1 MSRTSPNS
9 SAAAV
14 SREELLAQLQPFGQ
28 EHLLTFWDSL
38 SVGEREKLAAQ
49 IRGVDL
55 ERVSRLFRA
64 QQAEQDW
71 AALARRAEG
80 PPAVRLAEQ
89 GTSPA
94 AVAARKL
101 GEQAL
106 AEGRV
111 GVALVAGGQG
121 TRLGFDHPKGMYP
134 IGPQSKATLFQILM
148 EKVLAVGRRYGVRV
162 PLYLMTSPATHQ
174 ETIDFLAAHQQFG
187 LAADDVTIFCQGT
200 MPAVDAQTGRLLLS
214 GPGELLLS
222 PDGHGGM
229 AAALRASGALD
240 DLRRRGIDLL
250 FYMQVDNPLV
260 GVCDPEFIGHHL
272 QTESELSTQ
281 VVAKRTPLDRVG
293 NVVSID
299 GRVQIIEYSDLP
311 EDAARQ
317 LLPDGTLKLWAGS
330 IAVHV
335 FDVGLLERM
344 SDSEH
349 ELPFHLA
356 RKKAPYIDA
365 SGRRIEPDV
374 PNAIK
379 FEQFIFDL
387 LPFARHAIV
396 VEADEAKSFAPVK
409 NEPGASRDSPETV
422 QAQMAAL
429 HAEWLRQ
436 AGVEVAPGVVV
447 EISPRFALDAAELA
461 TKLPS
466 GSRIAQ
472 STYLHE

>member
-1 MSRTSPNS
+1 MNRPPPNPP
-9 SAAAV
+9 AAPA
-14 SREELLAQLQPFGQ
+14 SREALLARLQPSGQ
-28 EHLLTFWDSL
+28 QHLLTFWDSL
-38 SVGEREKLAAQ
+38 SPAERSTLAEQ
-49 IRGVDL
+49 IACVDF
-55 ERVSRLFRA
+55 ERVKRLFHE
-64 QQAEQDW
+64 QHAEQDW
-71 AALARRAEG
+71 AALARRAAG
-80 PPAVRLAEQ
+80 PPAVRLADE
-89 GTSPA
+89 TEESRA
-94 AVAARKL
+94 DARRR

-106 AEGRV
+106 AAGKV

-121 TRLGFDHPKGMYP
+121 TRLGFDQPKGMYP
-134 IGPQSKATLFQILM
+134 IGPHSRSSLFQILL
-148 EKVLAVGRRYGVRV
+148 EKVWAVGRRYGVRV

-174 ETIDFLAAHQQFG
+174 DTIEYLEAQRYFG
-187 LAADDVTIFCQGT
+187 LAAEDVTIFCQGV
-200 MPAVDAQTGRLLLS
+200 MPVVDAVSGELLLA

-229 AAALRASGALD
+229 PAALQVCGAFD
-240 DLRRRGIDLL
+240 DLRRRGVDLL

-260 GVCDPEFIGHHL
+260 AVCDPEFLGHHL
-272 QTESELSTQ
+272 LAGSELSTQ

-317 LLPDGTLKLWAGS
+317 LLPDGTLKLWAGN
-330 IAVHV
+330 IAVHA

-344 SDSEH
+344 SDGEH

-356 RKKAPYIDA
+356 RKKAPYFDV
-365 SGRRIEPDV
+365 SGRRVEPFK

-396 VEADEAKSFAPVK
+396 VEVDEARNFAPLK
-409 NEPGASRDSPETV
+409 NEPGALRDSPETV

-429 HAEWLRQ
+429 HAEWLRE
-436 AGVEVAPGVVV
+436 AGVEAPPGVVV

-461 TKLPS
+461 TKLRPGLRLTES
-466 GSRIAQ
+466 V
-472 STYLHE
+472 YFHE